1 MFLFSFRRMYMFN
14 SQDAYVYFLRIPP
27 CILHACMIK
36 SIWYVTWSC
45 YISFP
50 LLFFSCFFSLF
61 LNTQNFPLRNVS
73 FGYMLYRTVDRNFAY
88 VILNIVKQ
96 KGIVWR
102 TRSKLIQRPKRQ
114 WQSVPNITII
124 IIIIIIIVIIIT
136 KEVTRKPLTL
146 SFLLGGDNRKYNP
159 HSRVPFS
166 NFGVLKNFT
175 PESPLSSM
183 TRIGTWALWRSSL
196 INLLKIILISTKKD
210 VFINKNLCHFSTE
223 KIGQSYP
230 NVERGTGNGEWGVS
244 VQR

>member
-1 MFLFSFRRMYMFN
+1 MLRDRIAFPFLFSFFH
-14 SQDAYVYFLRIPP
+14 VFFFYFI
-27 CILHACMIK
+27 
-36 SIWYVTWSC
+36 
-45 YISFP
+45 
-50 LLFFSCFFSLF
+50 
-61 LNTQNFPLRNVS
+61 NTQNCPLRNVS

-96 KGIVWR
+96 KGIIWR

-114 WQSVPNITII
+114 WQSVPNIII

-175 PESPLSSM
+175 PGGPLSSI
-183 TRIGTWALWRSSL
+183 TRIGTWTLWRSSL
-196 INLLKIILISTKKD
+196 INLLKIILISAKKN
-210 VFINKNLCHFSTE
+210 VFISKNLCRVFYRENITDATKLSKE
-223 KIGQSYP
+223 
-230 NVERGTGNGEWGVS
+230 ELETGNWERVYS
-244 VQR
+244 DNLN